1 MESALLG
8 LILDSSVIVEAE
20 RKGQTVEQLLEQVSG
35 SVGEVEIAICS
46 VTVAELVHGVYRAN
60 TGEIRQRRR
69 AFIDE
74 LKRHVPVHPVTD
86 ETGEIIGRI
95 SGEQAAKGIKIP
107 FDDLAVGASALE
119 QGYAVATLNVRH
131 FQAIPGLVVRR
142 L

>member
-20 RKGQTVEQLLEQVSG
+20 RKGQTVEQLLEQVRR

-46 VTVAELVHGVYRAN
+46 VKVAELVHGVYRAN
-60 TGEIRQRRR
+60 TREIRQRRR

-131 FQAIPGLVVRR
+131 FRAIPDLVVKQ

>member
-20 RKGQTVEQLLEQVSG
+20 RKGQTVEQLLEQVKR

-46 VTVAELVHGVYRAN
+46 VTVAELVHGVYRASA
-60 TGEIRQRRR
+60 GEIRRRRR

-86 ETGEIIGRI
+86 ETGEIMGRI